1 MPTSFDSDGKAAYI
15 YNQSND
21 TWYQVSGKTD
31 ISGTFEWTGI
41 HDHLS
46 ALTASDTFKAKKGIN
61 NFLNPSAR
69 DSAITSPTAGTICLI
84 RQDGSGNTINQLQ
97 FYTGSEWIAFIP
109 AQSGNGNK
117 FLQTDGIITQWRE
130 IPDPFPIAFMMMGV
144 GY

>member
-61 NFLNPSAR
+61 NFLNPAAR
-69 DSAITSPTAGTICLI
+69 DVAIPSPTAGTLCII
-84 RQDGSGNTINQLQ
+84 RQNSVGDTINEIQI
-97 FYTGSEWIAFIP
+97 YIGSTWTTVLP
-109 AQSGNGNK
+109 SPVG
-117 FLQTDGIITQWRE
+117 QTDKYLKSNGTISTWETSPDVMTQV
-130 IPDPFPIAFMMMGV
+130 FLMMG
-144 GY
+144 G